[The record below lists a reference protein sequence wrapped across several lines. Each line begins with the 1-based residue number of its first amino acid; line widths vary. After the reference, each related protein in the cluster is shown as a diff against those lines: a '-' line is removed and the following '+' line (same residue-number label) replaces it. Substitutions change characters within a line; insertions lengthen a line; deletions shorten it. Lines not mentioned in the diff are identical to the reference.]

1 MGAKSIWLYRLC
13 VSFIWCSGVPYIL
26 FYWAVRTMH
35 LPFTQELN

>member
-26 FYWAVRTMH
+26 FYWAVEDNASTIH
-35 LPFTQELN
+35 SGLN